1 MSHLSMH
8 DIDQMSME
16 QMLRRLEELREE
28 LLQLRAQ
35 QALGGSS
42 SNPGEFKQTRR
53 SIARLLTSINS
64 QRKEKS
70 PYGRYLQSM
79 WSARRIVY
87 MSGDSEGTTNSSN
100 FYSKKEV
107 WENGNYR

>member
-1 MSHLSMH
+1 MKSSSSREPRLDCHRLLKTSHGILRSRAMLQNLQGRRNDMSHLSMH
-8 DIDQMSME
+8 DIDKMSME

-64 QRKEKS
+64 ERKE
-70 PYGRYLQSM
+70 
-79 WSARRIVY
+79 
-87 MSGDSEGTTNSSN
+87 
-100 FYSKKEV
+100 
-107 WENGNYR
+107 

>member
-1 MSHLSMH
+1 MKSSSSREPRLDCHRLLKTSHGILRSRAMLQNLQERRNDMSHLSMH
-8 DIDQMSME
+8 DIDKMSME

-64 QRKEKS
+64 ERKE
-70 PYGRYLQSM
+70 
-79 WSARRIVY
+79 
-87 MSGDSEGTTNSSN
+87 
-100 FYSKKEV
+100 
-107 WENGNYR
+107 

>member
-42 SNPGEFKQTRR
+42 SNPGEFNQTRR

-64 QRKEKS
+64 QRKE
-70 PYGRYLQSM
+70 
-79 WSARRIVY
+79 
-87 MSGDSEGTTNSSN
+87 
-100 FYSKKEV
+100 
-107 WENGNYR
+107 

>member
-1 MSHLSMH
+1 MSVAHCPAVVLLRRSDMSHVSMH

-64 QRKEKS
+64 ERKE
-70 PYGRYLQSM
+70 
-79 WSARRIVY
+79 
-87 MSGDSEGTTNSSN
+87 
-100 FYSKKEV
+100 
-107 WENGNYR
+107 

>member
-8 DIDQMSME
+8 DIDKMSME

-64 QRKEKS
+64 E
-70 PYGRYLQSM
+70 
-79 WSARRIVY
+79 
-87 MSGDSEGTTNSSN
+87 
-100 FYSKKEV
+100 KKE
-107 WENGNYR
+107 